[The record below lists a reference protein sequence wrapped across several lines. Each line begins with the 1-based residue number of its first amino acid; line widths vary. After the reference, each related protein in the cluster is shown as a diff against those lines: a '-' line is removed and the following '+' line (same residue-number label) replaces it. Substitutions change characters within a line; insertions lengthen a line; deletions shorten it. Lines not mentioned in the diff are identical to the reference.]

1 MTAIKDEII
10 YLDEEIPEIE
20 YYELVSIEEI
30 IKTNPNFIAFSR
42 DEIYHELFNFVK
54 TRTKTENFIK
64 LFYEIVNKKLNI
76 NNFIIVADAIRGD
89 YEEEDLVAYITELK
103 KYDKIPDINLSLKSK
118 NKLWFPLKYDI
129 DNQKIRFNPSQ
140 RTVIELSENNNY
152 IVFKED
158 ETNIPIMAVYFYSPI
173 TVLDDYLNDKI
184 MSHLHKSEKL
194 NIESSDSYETFEDLI
209 KGYKIPLKLPLE
221 KIDEDDYN
229 YNTLKLS
236 LQKYNYDFDNISIDD
251 LNEIKIHLDKLHK
264 KEKIDKIK
272 YRNVDIKKIELYN
285 PRYTFFDIMKEI
297 KILVDLTLK
306 STDKITKQ
314 LKEFEDQRIKP
325 NTILNLYSIINDLND
340 KNYDKI
346 IDDIREL
353 RKTIT
358 LDNAI
363 SKLND
368 FKLINKKIIIEQ
380 LDELA
385 TRFDLLKEKF
395 KDIYQINFSCNDDEH
410 EIHIGTDE
418 SKYEGIPTKIGRIDE
433 KEEDEKANIDDDI
446 KDEIEEMNDSKLIK
460 YYKNQLYNNEIGFS
474 ELLKLLLPFVY
485 KMEVLSGLPL
495 DYNLLLSM
503 LFNKYRT
510 FESKTVIIKR
520 YISNIDEE
528 DLEVYLKRPFN
539 YILFDN
545 DVDVNKLKPAI
556 EEYFLNLKDVIFEI
570 IAYWSIKIQMGI
582 VNNTLL
588 LDYSK
593 MYHVCDHLWEEYGVP
608 YDMTSK
614 TGVTIYLNCIFTEV
628 FNDTFRAEIIN
639 TMNMLTMIDILK
651 INDDYKKIIITKINE
666 GYNNEL
672 ELIKKIAIKKTKINE
687 GYKYYETLYD
697 LLKKKEYKSDKFL
710 QAYLNAL
717 IYMPTINAK
726 KIHKYLQGC
735 CLERIDDNFTADL
748 YLKTDRH
755 DLKKAKEK
763 LTGKRVFNMPRYK
776 RFFIKKKIINDKVE
790 QFNKIDNH
798 ITYDIIS
805 GDLNNW
811 LINIKDLKKNE
822 TIFTKELIEQLLISV
837 FKATENY
844 KDMYISYFNNKDLK
858 QLLNNYSFIN
868 YRQIGIAI
876 SKLLYKYL
884 KNDGMVFITKINN
897 TLNELDKL
905 NSIIDDINIIDISN
919 IRRIAVIRMMSLP
932 SSPENIVNKKYVSSI
947 KMDNYQELLKEII
960 ISVINI
966 INNGHMLN
974 TEEQIE
980 FINKIREINKFDI
993 LAKMNRKTREEK
1005 DIEKELKKYGLK
1017 YEDDDDIDD
1026 IQKLDVNKEKTDNDF
1041 ENEGEEDFELDM
1053 EDGDDDDEY
1062 MSTYNYGFIYAD

>member
-42 DEIYHELFNFVK
+42 DEIYNEIFNFVK
-54 TRTKTENFIK
+54 TKTKTENFVK
-64 LFYEIVNKKLNI
+64 LFYEIVNKKLNV
-76 NNFIIVADAIRGD
+76 NNFIIIADAIRGD
-89 YEEEDLVAYITELK
+89 YEEEDLAAYMTELK
-103 KYDKIPDINLSLKSK
+103 KYDKIPDVNLSFKSK

-129 DNQKIRFNPSQ
+129 DNQKIRFKPSQ
-140 RTVIELSENNNY
+140 RTIIELSENNNY
-152 IVFKED
+152 IVFKD
-158 ETNIPIMAVYFYSPI
+158 DDTNIPIMAVYFYSPI

-184 MSHLHKSEKL
+184 MSHLHNPIKL
-194 NIESSDSYETFEDLI
+194 NIENSDNYESFEDLI
-209 KGYKIPLKLPLE
+209 RDYKIPLPLD
-221 KIDEDDYN
+221 KIDDEYN
-229 YNTLKLS
+229 YNTLKLL
-236 LQKYNYDFDNISIDD
+236 LQKYNYDFDNISIDN
-251 LNEIKIHLDKLHK
+251 LNEIKSHLDKLHK

-272 YRNVDIKKIELYN
+272 YRSVDIKNIELYN

-314 LKEFEDQRIKP
+314 LKDFEGQKLNP
-325 NTILNLYSIINDLND
+325 KTVLNLYSIINDLND

-346 IDDIREL
+346 IEDIREL
-353 RKTIT
+353 RKNIT

-368 FKLINKKIIIEQ
+368 FKLLNKKNIIDQ

-385 TRFDLLKEKF
+385 IRYDLLKEKF
-395 KDIYQINFSCNDDEH
+395 KDIYKISFSCNDDEH

-418 SKYEGIPTKIGRIDE
+418 SKYEGIPIKIGRIDE
-433 KEEDEKANIDDDI
+433 KEDEEEKNTIDNDIIIDDEDI
-446 KDEIEEMNDSKLIK
+446 NNESKLIK

-474 ELLKLLLPFVY
+474 ELLKLLLPFIY

-495 DYNLLLSM
+495 DYNLLLTM

-510 FESKTVIIKR
+510 FESKSVIIKR
-520 YISNIDEE
+520 YMPNIDDD

-545 DVDVNKLKPAI
+545 DIDVGKIKPAI
-556 EEYFLNLKDVIFEI
+556 EEYFLNFKDVIYEVL
-570 IAYWSIKIQMGI
+570 AYWSVKIQMGI

-593 MYHVCDHLWEEYGVP
+593 MYQVCDHLWDEYGVP

-614 TGVTIYLNCIFTEV
+614 TGVMIYLNCICAEV
-628 FNDTFRAEIIN
+628 FNDTFRTEIVN
-639 TMNMLTMIDILK
+639 TMNMLTMVEILK
-651 INDDYKKIIITKINE
+651 MNDDFKKVVLTKITDN
-666 GYNNEL
+666 YNNEL
-672 ELIKKIAIKKTKINE
+672 ELMKKIAIKKTKINE
-687 GYKYYETLYD
+687 GFKYYQTLYD
-697 LLKKKEYKSDKFL
+697 LLQKKEYKGDKFL
-710 QAYLNAL
+710 HAYINAL

-735 CLERIDDNFTADL
+735 CLERIDDNFSADL

-776 RFFIKKKIINDKVE
+776 RFFIKKKVINDKVE
-790 QFNKIDNH
+790 QFNKIENP

-805 GDLNNW
+805 IDLNNW

-868 YRQIGIAI
+868 YRQIGQAI

-884 KNDGMVFITKINN
+884 KNDAMKFITKINN

-905 NSIIDDINIIDISN
+905 NSIIDDDNIIDISN

-932 SSPENIVNKKYVSSI
+932 SSPENIINKKYMPEI
-947 KMDNYQELLKEII
+947 IMDNYNDLLKEII
-960 ISVINI
+960 ITVINI

-1017 YEDDDDIDD
+1017 YEDDEPDD
-1026 IQKLDVNKEKTDNDF
+1026 IQQLAINTEKTDQDF

-1062 MSTYNYGFIYAD
+1062 MSSYNYGFIYAD